1 MLRFKQLST
10 NSLSALVAFILLSI
24 SITGLAAPKA
34 SAETI
39 GVGVGTGRITLDEPI
54 KPSLTYD
61 LPSIAVFNNGDVR
74 SEYEMTVEF
83 NETQPQL
90 KPQANWI
97 SFNPKTFMLE
107 PGQAQQVTITI
118 NPDYSAVPGEYFAYL
133 EAHPL
138 KRDQSG
144 RAAVQVAAATKFE
157 FKIIPANMF
166 QRVYYALQAF
176 WNKHKPILIPAL
188 IALLIIIL
196 VLIARRYLKVE
207 IKKPEKSV
215 KMKKPT
221 ETSDD

>member
-1 MLRFKQLST
+1 MATLF
-10 NSLSALVAFILLSI
+10 V
-24 SITGLAAPKA
+24 PKA
-34 SAETI
+34 SADTI
-39 GVGVGTGRITLDEPI
+39 GVGVGTGRIKLDEPI
-54 KPSLTYD
+54 KPSLTYA
-61 LPSIAVFNNGDVR
+61 LPSIAVFNNGDVT

-90 KPQANWI
+90 KPQAEWI
-97 SFNPKTFMLE
+97 TFSPKTFTLE
-107 PGQAQQVTITI
+107 PGKAQQVAITI
-118 NPDYSAVPGEYFAYL
+118 NPDYSAVPGDYFAYL

-176 WNKHKPILIPAL
+176 WNKHKPILLPAL
-188 IALLIIIL
+188 IALLIVIL

-207 IKKPEKSV
+207 LKKPEKPV
-215 KMKKPT
+215 QKKKPK
-221 ETSDD
+221 ETPDE